1 MTAEE
6 GGFYSSLDAE
16 TKGEEGAY
24 YVWSPNEVKAALG
37 ETAGA
42 DLFAEVYGLKADPNF
57 ERSRY
62 VLNEPRTRTAQA
74 AAHSTTPQELEG
86 RLAPLRAQLLAV
98 REKRP
103 APLCDDKIITGWN
116 GLMIAAYADG
126 YRLLKAEKY
135 RQAAEKAAGFL
146 LDKLRTSDGHLRRT
160 ARLGK
165 AKLPA
170 FLEDYAFLIHGLLRL
185 HAATRDERWLKEAR
199 ALAERMLLDFEDR
212 DEGGFFFTAD
222 DHESLLA
229 PPRIRSTTLC
239 RAVTAWRSST

>member
-24 YVWSPNEVKAALG
+24 YVWTPNEVKAALG
-37 ETAGA
+37 ENADA

-74 AAHSTTPQELEG
+74 AAHKTTPQELEG

-135 RQAAEKAAGFL
+135 RQAAEKAAGFV
-146 LDKLRTSDGHLRRT
+146 LDKLRTTDGHL
-160 ARLGK
+160 A
-165 AKLPA
+165 
-170 FLEDYAFLIHGLLRL
+170 
-185 HAATRDERWLKEAR
+185 
-199 ALAERMLLDFEDR
+199 AER
-212 DEGGFFFTAD
+212 
-222 DHESLLA
+222 LA
-229 PPRIRSTTLC
+229 WAKPSFRPTSRTTP
-239 RAVTAWRSST
+239 S